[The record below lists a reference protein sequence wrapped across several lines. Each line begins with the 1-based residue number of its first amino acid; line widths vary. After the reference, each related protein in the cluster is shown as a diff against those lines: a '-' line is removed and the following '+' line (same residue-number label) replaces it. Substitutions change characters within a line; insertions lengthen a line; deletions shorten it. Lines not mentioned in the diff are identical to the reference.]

1 MNGSLKSEKFEL
13 VYTEGE
19 SRAALLW
26 ENHCHAQF
34 EMIAVLEGEVSVMLE
49 GEEYHLQK
57 HHTIIVPPLCYHSI
71 TVRESG
77 VYRRVTALFDADLI
91 PKVIRER
98 FLKGVGAA
106 PLSFLPISEQ
116 LKELILEGKPQFF
129 APLAESLMV
138 QIFYDAVQ
146 SEGKHVGAV
155 ADDFLQKTIFYIDGH
170 LHEKIRLEEL
180 ARLTSRSKSSFCHLF
195 EEKMKISPKQYIL
208 QKKLALAAGLIDEG
222 TPPTVAA
229 TQIGYENYSNFY
241 RLYVKQFGTNPT
253 RKKTQRL
260 ASRPLDTKGK
270 IC

>member
-1 MNGSLKSEKFEL
+1 MNGILKSEKFEL

-19 SRAALLW
+19 NRASLLW
-26 ENHCHAQF
+26 ESHCHAQF

-91 PKVIRER
+91 PEVIREP

-106 PLSFLPISEQ
+106 PLSFLPLQEQ
-116 LKELILEGKPQFF
+116 LKDLILEGKPQLF
-129 APLAESLMV
+129 APLAQSLMV
-138 QIFYDAVQ
+138 QIFYDAAK
-146 SEGKHVGAV
+146 SERKHADAV
-155 ADDFLQKTIFYIDGH
+155 ADDFLQKTVLYIDGH
-170 LHEKIRLEEL
+170 LHEKILLEEL

-222 TPPTVAA
+222 IPPTVAA

-241 RLYVKQFGTNPT
+241 RLYVKQFGINPT
-253 RKKTQRL
+253 RKK
-260 ASRPLDTKGK
+260 
-270 IC
+270 